1 VGELLTAIYG
11 ACGANHQFPWPS
23 HTQNYANTAIGNR
36 LEQIRNALEDWR
48 GHRDFIKSA
57 QMPPCDYF
65 IPDPPF
71 IVEFDENQHFSR
83 ARLLTLNNYPANA
96 QLGFPIPR
104 WRELC
109 REIDARDDK
118 PFDRDE
124 RRAWYDVLRD
134 WVPKIHGFN
143 PTVRCTQANL
153 TGVRSPPLQPQ
164 EPSDLWLGSGTG
176 CRIGFARTDGS
187 GHGWNRAAHHPAHRN
202 VTISLNNFRMHDE
215 SFQLRRRPAKTFCAS
230 FVSSI
235 NGAVY
240 GARWLL
246 RWMMYDRNDP
256 PQV

>member
-1 VGELLTAIYG
+1 MNSEHSAHYRACKERVGELLTAIYG

-36 LEQIRNALEDWR
+36 LEQIRNALGNWR

-134 WVPKIHGFN
+134 WVPHMHGFK
-143 PTVRCTQANL
+143 PTVRLYAGEFDWCTLDAAST
-153 TGVRSPPLQPQ
+153 TGTERFMAWIGDRLP
-164 EPSDLWLGSGTG
+164 D
-176 CRIGFARTDGS
+176 RIR
-187 GHGWNRAAHHPAHRN
+187 
-202 VTISLNNFRMHDE
+202 
-215 SFQLRRRPAKTFCAS
+215 
-230 FVSSI
+230 
-235 NGAVY
+235 
-240 GARWLL
+240 
-246 RWMMYDRNDP
+246 
-256 PQV
+256 